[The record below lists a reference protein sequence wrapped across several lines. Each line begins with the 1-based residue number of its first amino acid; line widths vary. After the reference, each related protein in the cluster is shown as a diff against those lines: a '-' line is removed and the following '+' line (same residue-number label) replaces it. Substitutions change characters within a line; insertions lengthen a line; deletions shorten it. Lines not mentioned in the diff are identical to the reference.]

1 MSLNTS
7 TISVSGQ
14 GESTESL
21 DSARYAGCNKI
32 LKGLFSKFNE
42 ILTDIGWT
50 RTVENTVDVT
60 NDTKGYYFR
69 EIYKY
74 GDNTQRFL
82 IVQISSFMNF
92 GKGGTNDK
100 LGIILGLVTQPAI
113 TGSTV
118 ISYNYGLSA
127 DFLGT
132 NSASKVDNTYIY
144 DLSISG
150 YLLSLSND
158 TISLLTIGQTSAKT
172 NFVGM
177 LGIVKISNVT
187 YIAYISGTTTTSRY
201 LILVDKDGNLK
212 YTNSTMIASSLGVND
227 VNYILTLP
235 IYLSDAYSAQS
246 VINKDLKLENA
257 LQTTNNACN
266 YSSIYKIDDIDYF
279 AIGNNFL
286 VKM

>member
-1 MSLNTS
+1 MALNTF
-7 TISVSGQ
+7 TISVSAQ
-14 GESTESL
+14 GKSTESS
-21 DSARYAGCNKI
+21 DSARYDGGNNI

-42 ILTDIGWT
+42 ILTNLGWT

-60 NDTKGYYFR
+60 NDTKSYYFR

-82 IVQISSFMNF
+82 IVQISNFMNF

-100 LGIILGLVTQPAI
+100 LGIVLGLVTQPA
-113 TGSTV
+113 TTSLTS
-118 ISYNYGLSA
+118 ISYNYLLSA
-127 DFLGT
+127 DFLGA
-132 NSASKVDNTYIY
+132 NSTSKVDNTYIY

-150 YLLSLSND
+150 YLLNLSND

-172 NFVGM
+172 NFVAM
-177 LGIVKISNVT
+177 LGIVKILNDV
-187 YIAYISGTTTTSRY
+187 YIACISGATTTSRY
-201 LILVDKDGNLK
+201 LILVDGDGNLK
-212 YTNSTMIASSLGVND
+212 YTNSTMIATALGVND